1 MASLIRPPL
10 PKLPLLRGR
19 ALQFIHEQTVRHEE
33 GITFYT
39 QEISVSLQEALSVL
53 LPTTNEMEMEAYSA
67 RGTLIQAMSKLK
79 KDGFV
84 AGVITGSL
92 SLWVLLRGHV
102 GCLLCNLY

>member
-1 MASLIRPPL
+1 MASLITPPL

-19 ALQFIHEQTVRHEE
+19 ALQFIHEQTVRYEE
-33 GITFYT
+33 DITFYT
-39 QEISVSLQEALSVL
+39 QGMSISLQEALSVL
-53 LPTTNEMEMEAYSA
+53 LPTTNEMEAYSA
-67 RGTLIQAMSKLK
+67 TGTLIQARSKLK